1 LVFETHSTVTY
12 LPSFYLPKKGSKMK
26 SYTQII
32 SDKNTPQT
40 QPLPLRT
47 DMVKNNAGGYVF
59 EVSNE
64 AKFQRFLLLGTT
76 GGTFY
81 AGERELTE
89 EATKFLISQIKAN
102 GLTVLATTDRFVKE
116 KRILKLDTALYI
128 LALAVTHGDSV
139 TKQAGYDYIT
149 QWCNTG
155 THLMQFVSMV
165 NDLRGWSAG
174 LRKGVARWY
183 DGMSF
188 DRLVYQTLKYQNR
201 SGFTHKDIMRLAH
214 PKASSEEVNEY
225 YKFLVGKPTK
235 TSHFMFNAW
244 NKAKSATT
252 NDEVIS
258 AIKDGR
264 LAWEMIPT
272 ERLNEPEVL
281 SALVDTMPAM
291 ALIRQLNRLTYTGTL
306 EKGDTLSKI
315 YTKLTNADEIKSS
328 GIHPIFVLSAIKT
341 YGAGKGDKG
350 SKTWTPNQ
358 RIMDALHKTFE
369 LAFTSQAS
377 APISGVKTLIAVDVS
392 ASMRSPASGTNMLC
406 TEASAAL
413 GLTNLKQIVDS
424 EFVLFDTSL
433 YASGLGSRHSYD
445 EALKAVNKGG
455 GGTDCSLPFQYAL
468 GKKKQFDVIVIYTD
482 SETWA
487 GRQHGKTLLDEYR
500 RTISPNCKVIEVALQ
515 HNSFTGYPAEDTR
528 VLRTVGFD
536 ANLPQIIN
544 KFATL

>member
-1 LVFETHSTVTY
+1 MKTYTSIVSETNV
-12 LPSFYLPKKGSKMK
+12 
-26 SYTQII
+26 
-32 SDKNTPQT
+32 PQT

-59 EVSNE
+59 EATPQ
-64 AKFQRFLLLGTT
+64 AKLERFLLLGTM

-89 EATKFLISQIKAN
+89 AATKFLIERIKAD
-102 GLTVLATTDRFVKE
+102 GLGLLATADRFVKE

-128 LALAVTHGDSV
+128 LALASTHGNEA
-139 TKQAGYDYIT
+139 TKRASYDYIS

-183 DGMSF
+183 TGMTF
-188 DRLVYQTLKYQNR
+188 DRLIYQTLKYQNR
-201 SGFTHKDIMRLAH
+201 ANFSHKDVLRLAH
-214 PKASSEEVNEY
+214 PKATSDEENEY
-225 YKFLVGKPTK
+225 YKFLVGKESK
-235 TSHFMFNAW
+235 TTHFMLDAW
-244 NKAKSATT
+244 KRAKTATT
-252 NDEVIS
+252 NAEVIK
-258 AIKDGR
+258 AIYDGK

-281 SALVDTMPAM
+281 ASVTENMPVM
-291 ALIRQLNRLTYTGTL
+291 ATIRNLNRLTYTGALDIGNVLT
-306 EKGDTLSKI
+306 KTI
-315 YTKLTNADEIKSS
+315 AKLTSAEEVKKS
-328 GIHPIFVLSAIKT
+328 GVHPIFVLSAIKT

-350 SKTWTPNQ
+350 NKTWIPNQ

-369 LAFTSQAS
+369 LAFSSIQAE
-377 APISGVKTLIAVDVS
+377 PITGVKTLISVDVS

-424 EFVLFDTSL
+424 EFVLFDTAL
-433 YASGLGSRHSYD
+433 YGSALGARHSYD

-468 GKKKQFDVIVIYTD
+468 GKKKFFDVIVIYTD

-487 GRQHGKTLLDEYR
+487 GRSHGKTLLDEYR
-500 RTISPNCKVIEVALQ
+500 RTINPNCKVIEVALQ
-515 HNSFTGYPAEDTR
+515 HNNFTGYPTDDTR

-536 ANLPQIIN
+536 ANLPEIIN